1 MRCAITCSV
10 LCICCATLCGQH
22 SSSLTLPQL
31 ITRDYLKLANPPTT
45 TTSSFFS
52 HVTVES
58 FGIGPAAVGSGYAFS
73 NAYYASF
80 YNLQGLE
87 CPLCVL
93 GPHNLARQTL
103 PPFGANVTAKLKND
117 RMELFAGFAG
127 IEAWKADGTLQK
139 QGLRWFTTS
148 DGDAWLAQGQA
159 GFRVAVDNGR
169 HFWLG
174 ATGRRLYNFGPGSRQ
189 WTTLGGDA
197 TIRFGR

>member
-1 MRCAITCSV
+1 MVSCYKGTGSLGSASSCSMRCAITCSV
-10 LCICCATLCGQH
+10 LCICCATLCGQD

-45 TTSSFFS
+45 TASSFFS

-93 GPHNLARQTL
+93 GPQSCETDITSLR
-103 PPFGANVTAKLKND
+103 GERDSEAK
-117 RMELFAGFAG
+117 E
-127 IEAWKADGTLQK
+127 
-139 QGLRWFTTS
+139 
-148 DGDAWLAQGQA
+148 
-159 GFRVAVDNGR
+159 
-169 HFWLG
+169 
-174 ATGRRLYNFGPGSRQ
+174 
-189 WTTLGGDA
+189 
-197 TIRFGR
+197 